1 MAKIKSF
8 EDIQAWKLAREL
20 TNDIYAITSTG
31 TFDRDFALKNQ
42 IRRAAIS
49 IVSNIAEG
57 FERGGDKEF
66 LQFLAVAKGSSGELR
81 AQLVVA
87 LDQLY
92 ISEPQFQSISEKAKT
107 VNRLLAGFI
116 KYLQSS
122 TLRGSKYK

>member
-1 MAKIKSF
+1 MAKIKGI

-20 TNDIYAITSTG
+20 TNDIYEITSSG
-31 TFDRDFALKNQ
+31 RFDRDFALKNQ

-66 LQFLAVAKGSSGELR
+66 LQFLAIAKGSSGELR
-81 AQLVVA
+81 AQLFVA

-92 ISEPQFQSISEKAKT
+92 ISESQFHSISEKAKT
-107 VNRLLAGFI
+107 VSQLVAGFI